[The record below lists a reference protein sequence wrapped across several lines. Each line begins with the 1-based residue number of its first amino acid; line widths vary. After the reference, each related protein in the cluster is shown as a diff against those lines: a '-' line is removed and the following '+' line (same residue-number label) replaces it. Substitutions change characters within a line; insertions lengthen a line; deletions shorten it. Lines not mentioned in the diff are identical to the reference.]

1 MKKLLAIVLILVIG
15 CISSANIV
23 EFFESIPPVVKYVVG
38 AGVVVLGASWA
49 YTWFF
54 DPIVILVENPFGA
67 VTIGPLIFFDDKNWT
82 APENWVWNHEYSH
95 YCQYAVFGPVMF
107 PLYIVCAGF
116 SLITTGNIWGNN
128 PWETYPMDNP
138 SPPCWEPQFVIR
150 IGG

>member
-67 VTIGPLIFFDDKNWT
+67 VTFGPLIFFDDKNWD

-107 PLYIVCAGF
+107 PLYVICAGY
-116 SLITTGNIWGNN
+116 SLITSGNIWDNN
-128 PWETYPMDNP
+128 PWEQYPMDYS
-138 SPPCWEPQFVIR
+138 SPPSWEPQLVIR